1 MGVIIYN
8 SIMALIEHEL
18 SKLLFPAQLFI
29 LSHVISQ
36 GSMH

>member
-18 SKLLFPAQLFI
+18 SRLPLLTQLLI
-29 LSHVISQ
+29 LSHVIPQ
-36 GSMH
+36 GSMR